1 MANSPKAAQLTRTG
15 VAARRHARAGRAVLG
30 RTTTWLLR
38 IAALGLLL
46 LPCAWM
52 AGAAFMPTLERL
64 DHPLRLWPAAPTL
77 EHFAAV
83 WASGIGAQ
91 VLNSLLVGAGTT
103 LLALSLAFPAAYA
116 LVRLR
121 FPSRLDVLFLMFVLA
136 LKLMPPITIAVPLF
150 TLAKRLHL
158 LDSLAGLMLGYQ
170 IYVLPMAIWMLLA
183 FVRDVPVEYEEAA
196 CIDGAGLARR
206 LVQIVLPLCG
216 PGLIATAVFVFIAAW
231 NEFLLALLFVS
242 TPSRFTLPLAIAGY
256 VTENGIDWGDLMSA
270 GLIAS
275 LPTLAVAGYVQRY
288 LLRGFAGGLK

>member
-1 MANSPKAAQLTRTG
+1 MAERG
-15 VAARRHARAGRAVLG
+15 GARIGSTVLHRATVW
-30 RTTTWLLR
+30 TLR
-38 IAALGLLL
+38 IVALALLL

-77 EHFAAV
+77 VHFASV
-83 WASGIGAQ
+83 WASGISGQ
-91 VLNSLLVGAGTT
+91 LLNSLVVGAGTT

-121 FPSRLDVLFLMFVLA
+121 FPARLDVLILMFVLA

-150 TLAKRLHL
+150 GLAKHLHL
-158 LDSLAGLMLGYQ
+158 LDSPVGLMLAYQ
-170 IYVLPMAIWMLLA
+170 IYALPMAIWMLLA
-183 FVRDVPVEYEEAA
+183 FVRDVPLEYEEAA
-196 CIDGAGLARR
+196 CIDGAGLGRR

-216 PGLIATAVFVFIAAW
+216 PGLIATGIFVFIAAW

-242 TPSRFTLPLAIAGY
+242 KPSRFTLPLAIAGY

-275 LPTLAVAGYVQRY
+275 LPTLAMAGYVQRY

>member
-1 MANSPKAAQLTRTG
+1 MANGSQ
-15 VAARRHARAGRAVLG
+15 AARVTVHAERMQRRPAFAQAVPWTLRAV
-30 RTTTWLLR
+30 
-38 IAALGLLL
+38 ALALLL
-46 LPCAWM
+46 LPCLWM

-64 DHPLRLWPAAPTL
+64 DHPLRIWPAAPTF
-77 EHFAAV
+77 EHFVSV
-83 WASGIGAQ
+83 WTSGIGGPL
-91 VLNSLLVGAGTT
+91 LNSLLVGFGTT

-121 FPSRLDVLFLMFVLA
+121 FPARLDLLFLMLVLA

-150 TLAKRLHL
+150 ALAKRLHL
-158 LDSLAGLMLGYQ
+158 LDSTLGLMLAYQ
-170 IYVLPMAIWMLLA
+170 IYALPMAIWMLLA
-183 FVRDVPVEYEEAA
+183 FVRDVPIEYEEAA
-196 CIDGAGLARR
+196 CIDGAGLTRR
-206 LVQIVLPLCG
+206 LVQIVLPLCA
-216 PGLIATAVFVFIAAW
+216 PGLIATAIFVFIAAW

>member
-1 MANSPKAAQLTRTG
+1 ML
-15 VAARRHARAGRAVLG
+15 GRA
-30 RTTTWLLR
+30 TTWLLR
-38 IAALGLLL
+38 GAALALLL
-46 LPCAWM
+46 LPCVWM

-64 DHPLRLWPAAPTL
+64 DHPLRLWPAAPTF
-77 EHFAAV
+77 EHFASV
-83 WASGIGAQ
+83 WGSGIGAQ
-91 VLNSLLVGAGTT
+91 VFNSLLVGAGTT

-121 FPSRLDVLFLMFVLA
+121 FPARLDVLFLMFVLA

-150 TLAKRLHL
+150 ALAKRLHL
-158 LDSLAGLMLGYQ
+158 LDSLVGLMLGYQ
-170 IYVLPMAIWMLLA
+170 IYALPMAIWMLLA
-183 FVRDVPVEYEEAA
+183 FVREVPHEYEEAS

-242 TPSRFTLPLAIAGY
+242 TPSRFTLPLAIASY

-270 GLIAS
+270 GLMAS